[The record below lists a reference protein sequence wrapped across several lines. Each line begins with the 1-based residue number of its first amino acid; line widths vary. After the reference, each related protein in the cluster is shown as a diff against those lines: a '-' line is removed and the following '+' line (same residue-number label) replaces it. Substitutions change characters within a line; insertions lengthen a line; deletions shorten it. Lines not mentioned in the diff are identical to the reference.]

1 MGFCTELF
9 HFQDLVPSVCRI
21 LHYFIDSY
29 GDVSENNYHTSE
41 SGCREGIAA
50 MVLSGTGV
58 GSAEDGQLRLSF
70 KSQFLVRTRN
80 LLDNYF

>member
-1 MGFCTELF
+1 M
-9 HFQDLVPSVCRI
+9 
-21 LHYFIDSY
+21 DSY

-41 SGCREGIAA
+41 SGCREWIAA

-58 GSAEDGQLRLSF
+58 GSAEDGQLRLSLN
-70 KSQFLVRTRN
+70 SWFLVRTRN